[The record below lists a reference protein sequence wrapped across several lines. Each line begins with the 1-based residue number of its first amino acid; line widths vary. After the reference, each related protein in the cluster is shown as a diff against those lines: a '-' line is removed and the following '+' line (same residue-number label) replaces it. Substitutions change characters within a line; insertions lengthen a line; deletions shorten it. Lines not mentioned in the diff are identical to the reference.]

1 MKLTQFEWIQSEL
14 KHVIY
19 EFSKIWELFCQFP
32 YFLLLFSEP
41 YVLQILFL
49 KLSGFNP

>member
-1 MKLTQFEWIQSEL
+1 MNFLRFGNYFILENR
-14 KHVIY
+14 
-19 EFSKIWELFCQFP
+19 FP

-49 KLSGFNP
+49 KSSGSIPQKNWT